1 MLKQMYD
8 NAKTKFEES
17 KLYKMLEEKAKEMG
31 LYNIEHRWIIAPV
44 RALRGRKYNY
54 SVVCSRPRT
63 TVLEGVT
70 YEQADKL
77 RTKLEERIREEF
89 IKQLEANSRRDT
101 KTDKGTGTT

>member
-8 NAKTKFEES
+8 RAKTKLEES
-17 KLYKMLEEKAKEMG
+17 KLYKMLEKKAKEMG

-44 RALRGRKYNY
+44 RDLRGSEFNY
-54 SVVCSRPRT
+54 SVLCSKPRT
-63 TVLEGVT
+63 TVLRGVT

-77 RTKLEERIREEF
+77 RNKLEERIREEF
-89 IKQLEANSRRDT
+89 IKQLKANSRRDT